1 MKRWLSFLLA
11 AVMLITGMLTIC
23 SFAAQSEAQTFLSLL
38 NQRRSA
44 QGLATLGTDGGLM
57 DAAAVRAAYAGHIV
71 EEGPVDPALATDMGD
86 YMFLACFPTMEEVTA
101 FYDRVLAEK

>member
-1 MKRWLSFLLA
+1 M
-11 AVMLITGMLTIC
+11 
-23 SFAAQSEAQTFLSLL
+23 SLDDV
-38 NQRRSA
+38 RRE
-44 QGLATLGTDGGLM
+44 
-57 DAAAVRAAYAGHIV
+57 YYGHIV